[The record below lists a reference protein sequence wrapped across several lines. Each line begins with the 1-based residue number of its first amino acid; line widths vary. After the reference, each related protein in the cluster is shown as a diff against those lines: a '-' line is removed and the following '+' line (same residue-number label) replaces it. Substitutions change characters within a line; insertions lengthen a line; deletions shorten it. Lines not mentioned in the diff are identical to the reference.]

1 MHQQL
6 LQVLYITLVLNPYHI
21 ISHSVLFVNFLL
33 SLHTMFIYLLLG
45 LALGGLICALVYFF
59 LLKKQSN
66 PDQLSEQLL
75 NKLNEK
81 FPEMLNLAN
90 QNLVTSAKLA
100 LGAEKQEIS
109 TDLTNKKQAIET
121 MVAEIRKQLEDNNKK
136 LETAEQNRIGSFEGL
151 KTTVAQHIQVTQQL
165 SATADTLK
173 KVLSNNQLRG
183 AFGEQVAEDL
193 LKMAGFVSGTDY
205 EKQLASGDS
214 RPDFTI
220 FMPDGSRLNIDAKF
234 PYANLVKMS
243 ETEDLSAKDQFKKL
257 FEQDIKN
264 KIKEVST
271 RNYIDP
277 SAHTVDF
284 VILFIPNEM
293 IFSFIYERFPDL
305 LQDAMSKKVV
315 LAGPFSFTALLRLIR
330 QSYDSF
336 KMQKNIKD
344 VITQIQAFQAE
355 FDKYNQEFEKIG
367 EKLDAASRQYE
378 AVNTTRTRVLVRTMD
393 KIKIDQG
400 IVPEN
405 PQLTPWHQLAVSLL
419 FC

>member
-1 MHQQL
+1 
-6 LQVLYITLVLNPYHI
+6 
-21 ISHSVLFVNFLL
+21 
-33 SLHTMFIYLLLG
+33 MFIYLLLG
-45 LALGGLICALVYFF
+45 LALGGLICAFVYFF
-59 LLKKQSN
+59 VLKKQQN

-165 SATADTLK
+165 SATTDTLK

-243 ETEDLSAKDQFKKL
+243 ETEDLSAKEQLKKL

-367 EKLDAASRQYE
+367 ERLDAASRQYE

-400 IVPEN
+400 IVPET